1 MPFRSFAPVFA
12 RAFDF
17 ALVRQRIHPVK
28 QPILPNS
35 LRNRAARLV
44 AMLCTGWPAFALA
57 QVKIGLV
64 LSLTGPAASL
74 GIPARDTVAM
84 LPKTMG
90 GQKVE
95 YIVLDDASDTTQA
108 VQDTKKLISEE
119 HVDAIIG
126 SSITPNTLAM
136 IDVIAEGETPTISLA
151 SSAKI
156 IEPVDAKRHWMFK
169 TPQTDAMMASA
180 IAAHASSHGV
190 KTIAY
195 IGQADALGE
204 TFYAE
209 VAKFA
214 ELHHISIV
222 ASERFNRTDPS
233 VTGQVLKI
241 LATHPDAVVVGAAGT
256 PAALPPRTLKER
268 GYKGLIYHNHGVGNN
283 DFLRVCGVDCNG
295 TFLPASPVLVAAQ
308 LPADHP
314 AKRLALDYI
323 ARFEALH
330 GAGSVSAFGSYTWD
344 AGMLL
349 SNAVPV
355 ALKSAQ
361 PGTPEFRHA
370 LRDALEATHGLADTN
385 GVVNMSSTD
394 HLGLDQRARVMV
406 EISNGKWVYQPD

>member
-1 MPFRSFAPVFA
+1 MPQIETLEPGSRRA
-12 RAFDF
+12 RASSLRVNRSHSRLARRAV
-17 ALVRQRIHPVK
+17 ALCAAVAG
-28 QPILPNS
+28 ILP
-35 LRNRAARLV
+35 
-44 AMLCTGWPAFALA
+44 GIALA

-74 GIPARDTVAM
+74 GIPARDTVAL
-84 LPKTMG
+84 LPKQIG
-90 GQKVE
+90 GQSVE

-108 VQDTKKLISEE
+108 VQDTKKLISEN

-126 SSITPNTLAM
+126 SSITPNSLAM
-136 IDVIAEGETPTISLA
+136 IDVVAEGETPMISLA

-156 IEPVDAKRHWMFK
+156 IEPVDAKRHWVFK

-180 IAAHASSHGV
+180 IAEHASLHGV
-190 KTIAY
+190 KTIAF

-204 TFYAE
+204 TFYTE

-214 ELHHISIV
+214 QLHHISMV

-256 PAALPPRTLKER
+256 PAALPPKTLRER

-283 DFLRVCGVDCNG
+283 DFLRVCGADCNG

-323 ARFEALH
+323 ARFEAVR
-330 GAGSVSAFGSYTWD
+330 GTGSVSAFGSYTWD

-349 SNAVPV
+349 GQAVPV
-355 ALKSAQ
+355 ALKSGA
-361 PGTPEFRHA
+361 PGSPEFRRA
-370 LRDALEATHGLADTN
+370 LRNALEATRGLADTN
-385 GVVNMSSTD
+385 GVVNMSATD

-406 EISNGKWVYQPD
+406 EIKNAKWVYQPR

>member
-1 MPFRSFAPVFA
+1 MPRYGTFAFSVLHNGALQRTFRRRTTLA
-12 RAFDF
+12 
-17 ALVRQRIHPVK
+17 
-28 QPILPNS
+28 
-35 LRNRAARLV
+35 
-44 AMLCTGWPAFALA
+44 AMLSFLPGLALA

-74 GIPARDTVAM
+74 GIPARDTAT
-84 LPKTMG
+84 LFPKEIA

-108 VQDTKKLISEE
+108 VQDTKKLISEN

-126 SSITPNTLAM
+126 SSITPNSLAM
-136 IDVIAEGETPTISLA
+136 IDVVADGETPAISLA

-180 IAAHASSHGV
+180 ITEHASQHGV

-214 ELHHISIV
+214 QIHKINVV
-222 ASERFNRTDPS
+222 ANERFNRTDPS
-233 VTGQVLKI
+233 VTGQILKI
-241 LATHPDAVVVGAAGT
+241 MAANPDAVVVGAAGT
-256 PAALPPRTLKER
+256 PAALPPKTLVGR
-268 GYKGLIYHNHGVGNN
+268 GYKGKIYHNHGVGNN
-283 DFLRVCGVDCNG
+283 DFLRVCGTDCNG

-308 LPADHP
+308 LPTDYAS
-314 AKRLALDYI
+314 KRLALDYI
-323 ARFEALH
+323 ARFEKLR
-330 GAGSVSAFGSYTWD
+330 GPGSVSAFGSYAWD
-344 AGMLL
+344 ASMLL
-349 SNAVPV
+349 NNAIPV
-355 ALKSAQ
+355 ALKTAA
-361 PGTPEFRHA
+361 PGTVEFRRA
-370 LRDALEATHGLADTN
+370 LRDALEATKGLADTN
-385 GVVNMSSTD
+385 GVVNMSATD

-406 EISNGKWVYQPD
+406 EISNGKWVYQPR

>member
-1 MPFRSFAPVFA
+1 MPRYGTFAFSALHNGALQRTFRRRTTLAATLS
-12 RAFDF
+12 
-17 ALVRQRIHPVK
+17 L
-28 QPILPNS
+28 LP
-35 LRNRAARLV
+35 
-44 AMLCTGWPAFALA
+44 GHALA

-74 GIPARDTVAM
+74 GIPARDTAT
-84 LPKTMG
+84 LFPKEIA

-108 VQDTKKLISEE
+108 VQDTKKLISEN

-126 SSITPNTLAM
+126 SSITPNSLAM
-136 IDVIAEGETPTISLA
+136 IDVVADGETPAISLA

-180 IAAHASSHGV
+180 ITEHASQHGV

-214 ELHHISIV
+214 QIHKINVV
-222 ASERFNRTDPS
+222 ANERFNRTDPS
-233 VTGQVLKI
+233 VTGQILKI
-241 LATHPDAVVVGAAGT
+241 MAANPDAVVVGAAGT
-256 PAALPPRTLKER
+256 PAALPPKTLIGR
-268 GYKGLIYHNHGVGNN
+268 GYKGKIYHNHGVGNN
-283 DFLRVCGVDCNG
+283 DFLRVCGTDCNG

-308 LPADHP
+308 LPTDYAS
-314 AKRLALDYI
+314 KRLALDYI
-323 ARFEALH
+323 ARFEKLR
-330 GAGSVSAFGSYTWD
+330 GPGSVSAFGSYAWD
-344 AGMLL
+344 ASMLL
-349 SNAVPV
+349 NNAIPV
-355 ALKSAQ
+355 ALKTAA
-361 PGTPEFRHA
+361 PGTVEFRRA
-370 LRDALEATHGLADTN
+370 LRDALEATKGLADTN
-385 GVVNMSSTD
+385 GVVNMSATD

-406 EISNGKWVYQPD
+406 EISNGKWVYQPR

>member
-1 MPFRSFAPVFA
+1 MLRIRSFVAGSGRPRTLTLSKLSTAVPRRLTALAFA
-12 RAFDF
+12 AACI
-17 ALVRQRIHPVK
+17 ALPDI
-28 QPILPNS
+28 
-35 LRNRAARLV
+35 
-44 AMLCTGWPAFALA
+44 ALA
-57 QVKIGLV
+57 QVKIGMV

-74 GIPARDTVAM
+74 GIPARDTVAL
-84 LPKTMG
+84 LPKEMA
-90 GQKVE
+90 GQKVD

-108 VQDTKKLISEE
+108 VQDTKKLISED

-136 IDVIAEGETPTISLA
+136 LDVIAEGETPTISLA

-180 IAAHASSHGV
+180 IAEHASEHGV

-195 IGQADALGE
+195 IGQADALGDA
-204 TFYAE
+204 FYAE

-214 ELHHISIV
+214 QLHHIEVV
-222 ASERFNRTDPS
+222 ANERFNRTDPS
-233 VTGQVLKI
+233 VTGQILKI
-241 LATHPDAVVVGAAGT
+241 MATHPDAVVVGAAGT
-256 PAALPPRTLKER
+256 PAALPPKTLKSR

-283 DFLRVCGVDCNG
+283 DFLRVCGADCNG

-308 LPADHP
+308 LPQDHP

-323 ARFEALH
+323 SRFEALH
-330 GAGSVSAFGSYTWD
+330 GPGTVSAFGAYTWD
-344 AGMLL
+344 AGLL
-349 SNAVPV
+349 LGNAVPV
-355 ALKSAQ
+355 ALKTAA

-370 LRDALEATHGLADTN
+370 LRDALESTRGLATSN
-385 GVVNMSSTD
+385 GIVNMSPTD

-406 EISNGKWVYQPD
+406 MIRDGKWIYQAR

>member
-1 MPFRSFAPVFA
+1 MPLTTLFEAGTPRVRESSERLAPSRDGLA
-12 RAFDF
+12 R
-17 ALVRQRIHPVK
+17 
-28 QPILPNS
+28 
-35 LRNRAARLV
+35 RAA
-44 AMLCTGWPAFALA
+44 ALCAALAGALPGMALA

-74 GIPARDTVAM
+74 GIPARDTVSL
-84 LPKTMG
+84 LPKQIG
-90 GQKVE
+90 GQAVE

-108 VQDTKKLISEE
+108 VQNTKKLVSEN

-126 SSITPNTLAM
+126 SSITPNSLAM
-136 IDVIAEGETPTISLA
+136 IDVVAEGETPMISLA

-156 IEPVDAKRHWMFK
+156 IEPVDAKRHWVFK

-180 IAAHASSHGV
+180 IAEHASAHGV
-190 KTIAY
+190 KTIAF

-204 TFYAE
+204 TFYTE

-214 ELHHISIV
+214 QLHHIEMV

-233 VTGQVLKI
+233 VTGQVLKM

-256 PAALPPRTLKER
+256 PAALPPKTLRER

-283 DFLRVCGVDCNG
+283 DFLRVCGADCNG

-323 ARFEALH
+323 GRFEALR
-330 GAGSVSAFGSYTWD
+330 GTGSVSAFGSYTWD

-349 SNAVPV
+349 GSAVPV
-355 ALKSAQ
+355 ALKAAA

-370 LRDALEATHGLADTN
+370 LRDALEATRGLADTN
-385 GVVNMSSTD
+385 GVVNMSTSD

-406 EISNGKWVYQPD
+406 EIMNAKWVYQPR

>member
-1 MPFRSFAPVFA
+1 MPFRPFAPVFA
-12 RAFDF
+12 LAFDF
-17 ALVRQRIHPVK
+17 AFVHQRAGPVT
-28 QPILPNS
+28 QRAWPTS

-44 AMLCTGWPAFALA
+44 AMLCAAWPAFALA

-108 VQDTKKLISEE
+108 VQDTKKLISED

-180 IAAHASSHGV
+180 ITAHASSHGV

-204 TFYAE
+204 TFYTE

-283 DFLRVCGVDCNG
+283 DFLRVCGAECNG

-323 ARFEALH
+323 AHFEALH
-330 GAGSVSAFGSYTWD
+330 GPGSVSAFGSYTWD

-349 SNAVPV
+349 ANAVPA
-355 ALKSAQ
+355 ALKTAQ
-361 PGTPEFRHA
+361 PGTSEFRHA

-406 EISNGKWVYQPD
+406 EISNGKWLYQPD

>member
-1 MPFRSFAPVFA
+1 MRFRPFA
-12 RAFDF
+12 RASRGIRD
-17 ALVRQRIHPVK
+17 VT
-28 QPILPNS
+28 LPS
-35 LRNRAARLV
+35 SQVTPSAPLARRAVRLV
-44 AMLCTGWPAFALA
+44 AASCAAWPAVVLA

-74 GIPARDTVAM
+74 GIPARDTAAM
-84 LPKTMG
+84 LPRAMG

-108 VQDTKKLISEE
+108 VQDTRKLISED

-126 SSITPNTLAM
+126 SSITPNSLAM
-136 IDVIAEGETPTISLA
+136 LDVVAEGETPAISLA

-169 TPQTDAMMASA
+169 TPQTDAIM
-180 IAAHASSHGV
+180 AHASTHGV

-214 ELHHISIV
+214 ELHHISVV

-233 VTGQVLKI
+233 VMGQVLKI
-241 LATHPDAVVVGAAGT
+241 LAAHPDAVVVGAAGT

-283 DFLRVCGVDCNG
+283 DFLRVCGADCNG

-323 ARFEALH
+323 KLFEAQH

-355 ALKSAQ
+355 ALKTAK

-385 GVVNMSSTD
+385 GVVNMSPTD

>member
-1 MPFRSFAPVFA
+1 MLRLPSFGLLWPY
-12 RAFDF
+12 R
-17 ALVRQRIHPVK
+17 LSGG
-28 QPILPNS
+28 S
-35 LRNRAARLV
+35 LRRARL
-44 AMLCTGWPAFALA
+44 AALCGAACALWPALALA
-57 QVKIGLV
+57 QLKIGLV

-74 GIPARDTVAM
+74 GIPARDTVA
-84 LPKTMG
+84 LFPKEIG

-108 VQDTKKLISEE
+108 VQDTKKLISEN

-156 IEPVDAKRHWMFK
+156 IEPVDAKRRWMFK

-180 IAAHASSHGV
+180 IAEHASQHGV
-190 KTIAY
+190 KTLAY

-214 ELHHISIV
+214 KIHHIDVV
-222 ASERFNRTDPS
+222 ANERFNRTDPS

-241 LATHPDAVVVGAAGT
+241 LAAHPDAVVVGAAGT
-256 PAALPPRTLKER
+256 PAALPPKTLVGR
-268 GYKGLIYHNHGVGNN
+268 GFKGKIYHNHGVGNN
-283 DFLRVCGVDCNG
+283 DFLRVCGADCNG

-314 AKRLALDYI
+314 ARTLALDYI
-323 ARFEALH
+323 KRFEALR
-330 GAGSVSAFGSYTWD
+330 GPGSVSAFGSYAWD
-344 AGMLL
+344 ASMLL
-349 SNAVPV
+349 NHAVPV
-355 ALKSAQ
+355 ALKSAA
-361 PGTPEFRHA
+361 PGTPEFRRA

-385 GVVNMSSTD
+385 GVVDMSATD

-406 EISNGKWVYQPD
+406 QIRDGKWVYQPR

>member
-35 LRNRAARLV
+35 LRNR
-44 AMLCTGWPAFALA
+44 
-57 QVKIGLV
+57 VKIGLV

-90 GQKVE
+90 GQEVE